1 MHRTTEATIVHS
13 HIDDMGYSITF
24 IETTIFSKRI
34 SELISDDAFAEF
46 QTELTKNPEKG
57 PVIEGTG
64 GLRKVRWK
72 LTGKGKSSGIMYL
85 FLKMHGVIH
94 LVFVFAKDDS
104 DNLTPSEK
112 KELKVIV
119 DAIKREYKK

>member
-1 MHRTTEATIVHS
+1 MEYR
-13 HIDDMGYSITF
+13 ITF

-34 SELISDDAFAEF
+34 AELISDDAFAEF
-46 QTELTKNPEKG
+46 QSELSQNPEKG

-72 LTGKGKSSGIMYL
+72 LQGKGKSGGIRIMYL
-85 FLKMHGVIH
+85 FLRMHGVIH
-94 LVFVFAKDDS
+94 LIFVFAKGDN